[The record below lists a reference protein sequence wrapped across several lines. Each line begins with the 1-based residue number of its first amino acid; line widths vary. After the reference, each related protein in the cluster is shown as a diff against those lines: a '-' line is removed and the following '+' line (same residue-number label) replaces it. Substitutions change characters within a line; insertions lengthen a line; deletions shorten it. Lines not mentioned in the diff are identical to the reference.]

1 MASKFVAIARDR
13 AEAKFVICYKQLV
26 TTRSM
31 VEFKEAV
38 SKLELPRTNVLVG
51 AELGRGQSGVVF
63 AGTLL
68 ASKTT
73 PKVEVAIKTRLDSVV
88 VGESATVAD
97 EALLLEALLLNGLQ
111 HPGIVQLLAVV
122 TTTAP
127 IMIVTELMPN
137 GDLRNFLRKCRRQK
151 PGSHPS
157 PITTMVMFAMTAKL
171 ASAMAFLE
179 RASII
184 HRDVAARN
192 VLVGAEPTSVKM
204 ADLGA
209 ARNVHR
215 MSESSYSGVY
225 VAQTDHN
232 PARWMPLEALREAKF
247 SHKSDVFAFG
257 VLLWEILSLGQT
269 PWGAFG
275 VRDFTEALGRGD
287 RLQLPANQC
296 AVSTLQCS
304 GSGIS
309 GGVGHKLLPSNTFE
323 IIYKIALRCWSE
335 KPRKR
340 PHFHQLE
347 TEFAIQLTV
356 SKAENAPYGAGESAI
371 GAASGGYLDVQ
382 TTGAGSADSSGAE
395 RGYATEKIT
404 SADVGADGTT
414 RALDLDGYVADS
426 IVDDF
431 AGASGI
437 PALDSNGY
445 VADSIIDDG
454 ADANI
459 IPALDSNGYVDDTVV
474 DAASASTLAIPVVAT
489 VVGAVSLA
497 NNYADDSCAISTAAP
512 PRSAWNGFVEGDAT
526 LREPMSAG
534 GMVLPQNGKREVP
547 AIGHDALALLN
558 DLELHIGES
567 DSTKRSLH
575 PDETR
580 L

>member
-1 MASKFVAIARDR
+1 
-13 AEAKFVICYKQLV
+13 
-26 TTRSM
+26 M

-88 VGESATVAD
+88 VGESAAVAD

-111 HPGIVQLLAVV
+111 HPGVVQLLAVV

-151 PGSHPS
+151 LGSRPS
-157 PITTMVMFAMTAKL
+157 PITTMVIFSMTAKL

-275 VRDFTEALGRGD
+275 VRDFTDALGRGD

-304 GSGIS
+304 GSGVS
-309 GGVGHKLLPSNTFE
+309 GGVGHKPLPSNAFE

-356 SKAENAPYGAGESAI
+356 SKAENAPYG
-371 GAASGGYLDVQ
+371 GYLDVQ
-382 TTGAGSADSSGAE
+382 TNGAGAAGSSGAE
-395 RGYATEKIT
+395 GGSATEKAT
-404 SADVGADGTT
+404 STEVGAGGGTAQT
-414 RALDLDGYVADS
+414 LDDDGYVADS
-426 IVDDF
+426 IVDD
-431 AGASGI
+431 
-437 PALDSNGY
+437 
-445 VADSIIDDG
+445 G
-454 ADANI
+454 ADANRK
-459 IPALDSNGYVDDTVV
+459 PALDSNGYVDDTVV
-474 DAASASTLAIPVVAT
+474 GAASASTLTIPALD
-489 VVGAVSLA
+489 S
-497 NNYADDSCAISTAAP
+497 NDYADDTRPPISA
-512 PRSAWNGFVEGDAT
+512 SNSFVEGDAT
-526 LREPMSAG
+526 VRDPMSAS
-534 GMVLPQNGKREVP
+534 GMALPQKGKSEAS
-547 AIGHDALALLN
+547 AICDDALALLN
-558 DLELHIGES
+558 GLNLEQKVVLGVDES